1 MGWAGPAQPT
11 GPDSAPNVLG
21 RFRPKMDW
29 ADLGPKKT
37 IILFW
42 ARPGPEDR
50 AGPGPAWPKL
60 KTGGGN

>member
-11 GPDSAPNVLG
+11 GPNSAQIC
-21 RFRPKMDW
+21 W
-29 ADLGPKKT
+29 ADFGPKWIGPISAQKK
-37 IILFW
+37 IIFW

-50 AGPGPAWPKL
+50 AGPGPAWRRL